1 MKPNSSHQV
10 IDEKRGR
17 AFNGYLRQEFSIL
30 IYNQVTNEKI
40 EVIWLIASNKRRLGK
55 RPKSWAAKP

>member
-40 EVIWLIASNKRRLGK
+40 EVI
-55 RPKSWAAKP
+55 